1 MVALPLVQLAVRAFV
16 ALAAA
21 SPAGGHGPA
30 APDGH
35 ATHAGLQSRS
45 APERASDLHSPG
57 VNLVAGD
64 LSVLAGYVPA
74 GLPAPLDERAR
85 VQGHLR
91 FAHDLLAR
99 VDTAG
104 WPTSL
109 RTSRE
114 RNLERLAVYAAA
126 GHFPYNDDHPD
137 AHRPTFVD
145 RDGTLCAVGA
155 LFAADRGRATAERIA
170 RSFKYAFIAQIT
182 DGELA
187 IWQQSSGLAPEELA
201 LIQPSYDP
209 RPETTQSLWLP
220 FGLLDRMQIAPFRAS
235 VTTESGT
242 ADHFATSSMTLHAQW
257 STPCDCRI
265 GAYGT
270 LPVSILLDD
279 DAPGVAAS
287 GGPLPDQQARTVL
300 GTADVGLFGGTNK
313 SAHGITIFRVG
324 ALLPTGARHPHRWLP
339 SARVGDAVLELPR
352 SAGVRLSTSK
362 LMGWHTFPSGFLHD
376 ALEATR
382 FDLGVD
388 VAVELVGNTN
398 PVHVV
403 PRAGIGSQLSR
414 GLLNLAI
421 DTSLSVDPFVDDSVN
436 LRWSTGLT
444 GRLAFLDGTGW
455 FLHPAFSLAAVRT
468 IDGWSANLLFDL
480 AATGKPHPSYSYNEG

>member
-1 MVALPLVQLAVRAFV
+1 MVALPLVQLVVHLVV

-21 SPAGGHGPA
+21 SPAGSPSVA
-30 APDGH
+30 AP
-35 ATHAGLQSRS
+35 
-45 APERASDLHSPG
+45 DLHSPG

-64 LSVLAGYVPA
+64 LSALAGYVPA

-99 VDTAG
+99 VDTSG
-104 WPTSL
+104 WPTAL
-109 RTSRE
+109 RVARA
-114 RNLERLAVYAAA
+114 RNLDRLAVYAAA
-126 GHFPYNDDHPD
+126 GQFPYNDDHPD

-155 LFAADRGRATAERIA
+155 LFAADRGRASAERVA

-187 IWQQSSGLAPEELA
+187 MWQQSSGLAPDELA

-209 RPETTQSLWLP
+209 RPELSQPLWLP
-220 FGLLDRMQIAPFRAS
+220 FGLLDRMQIAPVRVSA
-235 VTTESGT
+235 TTESGT
-242 ADHFATSSMTLHAQW
+242 ADHFATSSTTLHAQW
-257 STPCDCRI
+257 STACDCRI

-279 DAPGVAAS
+279 DSPGVAAS
-287 GGPLPDQQARTVL
+287 GGPLPEPQARTVL

-313 SAHGITIFRVG
+313 TAHGITIFRLG

-362 LMGWHTFPSGFLHD
+362 LMGWHTFPSGLLDSFV
-376 ALEATR
+376 EATR

-403 PRAGIGSQLSR
+403 PRAGIGSQISS
-414 GLLNLAI
+414 GLVNLAV
-421 DTSLSVDPFVDDSVN
+421 DTSLSADPFVDHNVN
-436 LRWSTGLT
+436 LRWSAGLT
-444 GRLAFLDGTGW
+444 GRLAHLDGSGW
-455 FLHPAFSLAAVRT
+455 FLQPGLTLAVVRT
-468 IDGWSANLLFDL
+468 IDGWSGNLLFDL
-480 AATGKPHPSYSYNEG
+480 AATGKPHKTYSYDEG

>member
-1 MVALPLVQLAVRAFV
+1 MVALPLVQLVVQVVV
-16 ALAAA
+16 ALGAAGEA
-21 SPAGGHGPA
+21 TDHRSA
-30 APDGH
+30 APDV
-35 ATHAGLQSRS
+35 GLQR
-45 APERASDLHSPG
+45 RDVVDLHSPG

-64 LSVLAGYVPA
+64 LSALAGYVPA
-74 GLPAPLDERAR
+74 GLPGPLDERAR

-99 VDTAG
+99 VDTSG
-104 WPTSL
+104 WPIAL
-109 RTSRE
+109 RAARA
-114 RNLERLAVYAAA
+114 RNLERLEVYADA

-155 LFAADRGRATAERIA
+155 LLAADRGRASAERIA
-170 RSFKYAFIAQIT
+170 RTFKYAFIAQIT
-182 DGELA
+182 DSELA

-201 LIQPSYDP
+201 LVQPSYDP
-209 RPETTQSLWLP
+209 RPELAADMWLP
-220 FGLLDRMQIAPFRAS
+220 FGLLDRVQIAPFRAS

-242 ADHFATSSMTLHAQW
+242 GDRFATSSLTLHAQW

-270 LPVSILLDD
+270 LPTSIRLDD
-279 DAPGVAAS
+279 TPGIAAA
-287 GGPLPDQQARTVL
+287 GGPLPEQQARTVL

-313 SAHGITIFRVG
+313 SAHGMTIFRVG
-324 ALLPTGARHPHRWLP
+324 ALFPTGARHPHKWLP

-362 LMGWHTFPSGFLHD
+362 LMGWHTIPSGWMHD
-376 ALEATR
+376 TVEATR

-388 VAVELVGNTN
+388 VAYELVGNTN
-398 PVHVV
+398 PVHIM
-403 PRAGIGSQLSR
+403 PRAGVGSQISR
-414 GLLNLAI
+414 GLVNLAL
-421 DTSLSVDPFVDDSVN
+421 DTSLSVDPFVDDRVN

-444 GRLAFLDGTGW
+444 GRLAVLDGSGW
-455 FLHPAFSLAAVRT
+455 FLHPALSLAVVRT
-468 IDGWSANLLFDL
+468 FDGWSGNLLFDL
-480 AATGKPHPSYSYNEG
+480 AATGKPHRSYSYTEG